1 MHFARF
7 MFEMHILEHCQEKYI
22 FRDQGDEKCIFH
34 YL

>member
-1 MHFARF
+1 

-22 FRDQGDEKCIFH
+22 VWNQGDEKCVFH